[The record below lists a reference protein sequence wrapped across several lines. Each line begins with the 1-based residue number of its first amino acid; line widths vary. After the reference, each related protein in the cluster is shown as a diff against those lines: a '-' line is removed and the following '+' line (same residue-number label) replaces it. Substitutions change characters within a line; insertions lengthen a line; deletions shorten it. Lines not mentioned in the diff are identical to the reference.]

1 MRPRK
6 MSAVRFI
13 SSRSLPTA
21 RTLISMS
28 SRSMCWPSV
37 RSTTFTTSIRRFR
50 CLVICS
56 MMSSEPVVTM
66 VMRDRVASSVGAT
79 VSVSML

>member
-1 MRPRK
+1 
-6 MSAVRFI
+6 
-13 SSRSLPTA
+13 
-21 RTLISMS
+21 
-28 SRSMCWPSV
+28 
-37 RSTTFTTSIRRFR
+37 
-50 CLVICS
+50 

>member
-1 MRPRK
+1 
-6 MSAVRFI
+6 MSAIRFI

-21 RTLISMS
+21 RTLISIN
-28 SRSMCWPSV
+28 SRSMYGVSI

-56 MMSSEPVVTM
+56 MTSSEPLVTI
-66 VMRDRVASSVGAT
+66 VIRDSERSSVGAT